1 MKLYLA
7 THSVPCGQGACREER
22 VTVSRW
28 NFEKINLK
36 SSKRNV
42 NAHTDEQNDAFKY
55 DFDCYI

>member
-7 THSVPCGQGACREER
+7 THSVPCGQGACREEG